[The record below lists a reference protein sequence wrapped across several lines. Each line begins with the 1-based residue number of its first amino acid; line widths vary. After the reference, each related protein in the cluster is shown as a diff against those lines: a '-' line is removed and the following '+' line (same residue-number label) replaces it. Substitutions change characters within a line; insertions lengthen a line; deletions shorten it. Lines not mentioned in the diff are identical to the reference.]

1 MSDQCAQLTTGRV
14 KWFNKSQGYGF
25 VTAVDGDKCGDDIF
39 VHHSKLS
46 VKEDQFRY
54 LVEGEYIS
62 FKWSCMP
69 TEVENRKWQATD
81 VTGVCG
87 GKLMCE
93 THNDTRIEMSKLD
106 NGDVKE
112 HRRRPRASH
121 RRVSGRRSA
130 SRSRNDNSGDG
141 SDEAA
146 PCCDTEQ

>member
-25 VTAVDGDKCGDDIF
+25 VTAVDGEHDGEDIF
-39 VHHSKLS
+39 VHHSKLA

-69 TEVENRKWQATD
+69 TEVENRKWQATN

-93 THNDTRIEMSKLD
+93 THNDTRLEMSKLD

-112 HRRRPRASH
+112 QRRRPRVSH
-121 RRVSGRRSA
+121 RRVGGRRPA
-130 SRSRNDNSGDG
+130 SRSRDDSGGDA
-141 SDEAA
+141 SEEVA
-146 PCCDTEQ
+146 PCCDA